1 MRILTLFLPVFLL
14 LPASL
19 LADPPP
25 LPDGP
30 GKAAFEKICG
40 NCHGAEVAISRR
52 ESKDGWN
59 AIIDDM
65 IQRGAQA
72 SDDDFGA
79 VSDYLS
85 TNFSK
90 AAPGGKVNVNTSTAK
105 ELAAILE
112 ISEDQAVSLVKYRD
126 DNGPFHSAMDLA
138 KAPAMTAAKVD
149 AKKEKLTFNNR

>member
-1 MRILTLFLPVFLL
+1 MWNLMFLLPVLL
-14 LPASL
+14 LPAGL
-19 LADPPP
+19 LADPPK

-30 GKAAFEKICG
+30 GKATFEKVCG
-40 NCHGAEVAISRR
+40 NCHGVEVALSRR
-52 ESKDGWN
+52 ETKDGWN

-90 AAPGGKVNVNTSTAK
+90 STPGGKINVNTSTAK
-105 ELAAILE
+105 ELAAVLE
-112 ISEDQAVSLVKYRD
+112 ISEDQAAAIVKYR
-126 DNGPFHSAMDLA
+126 NEKGEFHSAMDLA
-138 KAPAMTAAKVD
+138 KAPGMDAAKVD
-149 AKKEKLTFNNR
+149 AKKDKLTFASR

>member
-1 MRILTLFLPVFLL
+1 MRNITSFLPVLFL

-19 LADPPP
+19 LADPQQ

-30 GKAAFEKICG
+30 GKATFEKVCG
-40 NCHGAEVAISRR
+40 NCHGVEVALSRR

-85 TNFSK
+85 ANFSK
-90 AAPGGKVNVNTSTAK
+90 SVPGGKVNVNTSNAK
-105 ELAAILE
+105 ELAAVLGIT
-112 ISEDQAVSLVKYRD
+112 EDQAAAIVKYRN

-138 KAPAMTAAKVD
+138 KAPGLTAAQVD

>member
-1 MRILTLFLPVFLL
+1 MRNFKFLLPVLL
-14 LPASL
+14 LPAGL
-19 LADPPP
+19 LADPPK

-30 GKAAFEKICG
+30 GKAAFEKVCG
-40 NCHGAEVAISRR
+40 NCHGVEVALSRR
-52 ESKDGWN
+52 ETKDGWN

-90 AAPGGKVNVNTSTAK
+90 STPGGKINVNTSTAK
-105 ELAAILE
+105 ELAAVLE
-112 ISEDQAVSLVKYRD
+112 ISEGQA
-126 DNGPFHSAMDLA
+126 
-138 KAPAMTAAKVD
+138 AAI
-149 AKKEKLTFNNR
+149 